1 MTVRLSIL
9 AVGALAAA
17 RDRLFDSL
25 RRDEGQTF
33 VEYALV
39 LLVIAL
45 AFSALLAWTNL
56 GNAIGTAVGKVTTAL
71 NA

>member
-1 MTVRLSIL
+1 VTVRLSIL

-25 RRDEGQTF
+25 RRDEGQAF

-39 LLVIAL
+39 LVVISLLIGAVLVWSPL
-45 AFSALLAWTNL
+45 KD
-56 GNAIGTAVGKVTTAL
+56 AITTAISHVSTAL
-71 NA
+71 TG